1 MREILFYETASGQ
14 KPIEDFLDQLSSKQ
28 AQKVTWVLK
37 LIEELDRVPSNYF
50 KKMVNTAELW
60 EVRAAVGSNI
70 FRLIGFFDG
79 PNLVVLAHAFQKKT
93 QKTPKRRPLKLPKKE
108 KKNIFGGNNNERSSK
123 IYKKQEIS

>member
-37 LIEELDRVPSNYF
+37 LVEDLKRVPSKYF
-50 KKMVNTAELW
+50 KKMVNTEDLW
-60 EVRAAVGSNI
+60 EIRAVAGSNI

-79 PNLVVLAHAFQKKT
+79 SNLVVLAHAFHKKT
-93 QKTPKRRPLKLPKKE
+93 QKTPKRAIKIAEERKKDY
-108 KKNIFGGNNNERSSK
+108 FGRK
-123 IYKKQEIS
+123 MK